1 MGGGNEQREDLR
13 VWPGEL
19 VQGDLGKEEWVSAST
34 GTGRDM
40 VWPIRPS
47 DCFLSEVVAQSS
59 A

>member
-19 VQGDLGKEEWVSAST
+19 VQGDLGKEERVSA
-34 GTGRDM
+34 GAGAGWD
-40 VWPIRPS
+40 VVQPIRSS
-47 DCFLSEVVAQSS
+47 DCSLSEVVAQSS